1 MRYKL
6 IQKVPLAKE
15 ELIINESDTVYS
27 YLFAINHNLK
37 NTPNIHYL
45 QNNLR
50 DDKINLFIIVIQE
63 DKSLLDS
70 SLAVS
75 FVLPHFNPLNRSV
88 NDIKISPNGFFPFT
102 SKFLY
107 YQLPQPDSSS
117 FYVFDPRDKKCTNL
131 LSK

>member
-1 MRYKL
+1 M
-6 IQKVPLAKE
+6 PLDKE
-15 ELIINESDTVYS
+15 ELTINESETVYS
-27 YLFAINHNLK
+27 YLFTINHNLK
-37 NTPNIHYL
+37 KTPNIHYL

-50 DDKINLFIIVIQE
+50 GDKMNLFLVLIQE
-63 DKSLLDS
+63 DKSLSDS

-75 FVLPHFNPLNRSV
+75 FVLPDFNPQNRSV
-88 NDIKISPNGFFPFT
+88 NDILISPSGFFPFS
-102 SKFLY
+102 SKFLF